1 MRFHDPSAHPAGGLM
16 ADTPSW
22 SLELDASR
30 VAWLKLDMPGAS
42 TNVLSGSVLRDL
54 ATQLADVAAQRPAGV
69 VILSAKRNGFVAG
82 ADIKEFVQIRTPE
95 QGYELVRSAQTVLQ
109 TLEDLPCAS
118 VAALHGFVLGGGLEL
133 ALACSYRVAA
143 DEAALS
149 LGFPEVL
156 LGIHPGFGGTVR
168 AVQLI
173 GVRAA
178 LDLMLKGKPCRGAHA
193 LTLGLIDELVPP
205 AALLDRAK
213 ARVLQAPPKRTAPFV
228 DKLLNL
234 RLARPFVARQAAAA
248 LRRSVQREHY
258 PAPYA
263 VLDLWQRHGA
273 AGAASYEAEARSIAE
288 LMCTPTSRNLV
299 RVFMLQD
306 RLKALGRASTADFR
320 RVHVVGAG
328 TMGGDIAAWAAFRG
342 MTVTL
347 QDRTLELMQPA
358 MERARTFFDK
368 RLKDPAAAAAAFA
381 RLRMDVS
388 GDGAADSD
396 VVIEAIVENADAKR
410 ALYAALEPKLK
421 PGALFATNTSSIM
434 IETLSQ
440 GLKDP
445 GRLVGIHFFNP
456 VAQLQLVEI
465 VQGTG
470 TRPQVLQDALQFTR
484 KLDKLP
490 LPCKSSPGFVV
501 NRILT
506 PYVNEALFAL
516 ESGIP
521 AAVID
526 RTGKTFG
533 MPVGPI
539 ELTDMV
545 GLDVSL
551 HVGRV
556 LAAALNRRV
565 PEVLINLVEQK
576 KFGRK
581 SGEGFYV
588 WRDGKPVRSE
598 SSQFELPGDLEDRLI
613 LPMLNEAVACLR
625 EGVVEDADLLDAGA
639 IFATGFAPFRGGP
652 LQYARARGVANV
664 TARLEELARRYG
676 ERFRPDAGWQRFPA

>member
-1 MRFHDPSAHPAGGLM
+1 M
-16 ADTPSW
+16 ADTQSW
-22 SLELDASR
+22 SLEIDADR
-30 VAWLKLDMPGAS
+30 VAWLVLDTPGAS
-42 TNVLSGSVLRDL
+42 TNVLSAIVLRDL
-54 ATQLADVAAQRPAGV
+54 ATRLADIAARPPVGV
-69 VILSAKRNGFVAG
+69 VIRSAKPNGFIAG
-82 ADIKEFVQIRTPE
+82 ADIKEFLKIRTPE
-95 QGYELVRSAQTVLQ
+95 EGYALVCAGQAVLQ
-109 TLEDLPCAS
+109 TLEDLPCPS

-143 DEAALS
+143 DDPTLS

-168 AVQLI
+168 SVQLI
-173 GVRAA
+173 GVRPA
-178 LDLMLKGKPCRGAHA
+178 LDLMLKGKPCKGPRA
-193 LTLGLIDELVPP
+193 LELGLIDELVPA
-205 AALLDRAK
+205 AALLERAK
-213 ARVLQAPPKRTAPFV
+213 SRVLRAPPKATAPFV

-234 RLARPFVARQAAAA
+234 SLARPFIARQAASA
-248 LRRSVQREHY
+248 LRQSVRREQY

-263 VLDLWQRHGA
+263 VLDLWQKHGA
-273 AGAASYEAEARSIAE
+273 AGAESYEAEARSISD

-306 RLKALGRASTADFR
+306 RLKSLGGKAPADFR
-320 RVHVVGAG
+320 HVHVIGAG
-328 TMGGDIAAWAAFRG
+328 VMGGDIAAWSAYRG

-347 QDRTLELMQPA
+347 QDRSQELIQPA
-358 MERARTFFDK
+358 MDRAKSFFDK

-381 RLRMDVS
+381 RMRMDVN
-388 GDGAADSD
+388 GDGVAHSD
-396 VVIEAIVENADAKR
+396 VVIEAIFEDADAKR
-410 ALYAALEPKLK
+410 ALYAELEPKLK
-421 PGALFATNTSSIM
+421 PSAILATNTSSIK
-434 IETLSQ
+434 IETLCEK
-440 GLKDP
+440 LRDP
-445 GRLVGIHFFNP
+445 SRLVGIHFFNP
-456 VAQLQLVEI
+456 VAQLQLVEV
-465 VQGTG
+465 VQGTS
-470 TRPQVLQDALQFTR
+470 TQPQALQNALKFTR

-490 LPCKSSPGFVV
+490 LPCKSAPGFVV

-516 ESGIP
+516 EGGIP
-521 AAVID
+521 AAAID
-526 RTGKTFG
+526 RAAKAFG

-556 LAAALNRRV
+556 LADALQRRV
-565 PEVLINLVEQK
+565 PDVLVKLVEQR

-588 WRDGKPVRSE
+588 WREGKPVKAE
-598 SSQFELPGDLEDRLI
+598 SGQFAIPEDLEDRLI

-625 EGVVEDADLLDAGA
+625 EGVIEDADLLDAGA

-652 LQYARARGVANV
+652 LQYARARGIANV
-664 TARLEELARRYG
+664 TARLEDLARRYG
-676 ERFRPDAGWQRFPA
+676 ERFRPDPGWQKFPA